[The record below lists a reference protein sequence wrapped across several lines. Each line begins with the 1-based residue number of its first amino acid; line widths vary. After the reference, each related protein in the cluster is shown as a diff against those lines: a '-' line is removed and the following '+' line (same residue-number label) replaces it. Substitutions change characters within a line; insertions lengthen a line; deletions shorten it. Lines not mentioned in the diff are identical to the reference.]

1 MGLGSVFLSE
11 RFNIKEVDRV
21 IVHGAEPSELAPMV
35 EAYRAIRPA
44 GRFDHLSANP
54 GL

>member
-1 MGLGSVFLSE
+1 
-11 RFNIKEVDRV
+11 
-21 IVHGAEPSELAPMV
+21 LAPMV

-44 GRFDHLSANP
+44 GRFDHLSPNP